1 MTRSE
6 EIKEL
11 KEFLINLGIKRGDKI
26 MVTSSILSLLISLKK
41 KKLSFTPLDIIKIL
55 IDIVG
60 KNGTLLFPVFN
71 WDFCKGYDY
80 HYKNT
85 KSLSGALGNIALN
98 LKDFKRT
105 KNPIYSFAVFGKD
118 RNKICNMSHND
129 CFSLNSPFGYII
141 KNNGKHLFIGID
153 YTGGFTPA
161 HVAEQVVKVSYRFF
175 KKFTGNCIY
184 EKNKKIKKTVLMYV
198 RKLNLNVMTG
208 INYKFKNIL
217 KKNNA
222 FEEKNHK
229 NIIFNIINS
238 KISHHLMVKDIKK
251 NGGMI
256 YPKKIK

>member
-11 KEFLINLGIKRGDKI
+11 KKFLINLGLKRGDKI
-26 MVTSSILSLLISLKK
+26 MVTSSILSTLINLKNN
-41 KKLSFTPLDIIKIL
+41 KLFFTPLDIIKTL

-80 HYKNT
+80 HYKKT

-98 LKDFKRT
+98 LKNFKRT
-105 KNPIYSFAVFGKD
+105 KNPIYSFAVFGKEA
-118 RNKICNMSHND
+118 NKICNMPHRD

-141 KNNGKHLFIGID
+141 KNNGKNLFIGID

-161 HVAEQVVKVSYRFF
+161 HVAEQAVKVSYRFF
-175 KKFTGNCIY
+175 KKFTGYCIY
-184 EKNKKIKKTVLMYV
+184 EKNKKTKKTFSMYV
-198 RKLNLNVMTG
+198 RKLSLNVMTG
-208 INYKFKNIL
+208 INHKFKKIL
-217 KKNNA
+217 KKNKA
-222 FEEKNHK
+222 FKEKKYK
-229 NIIFNIINS
+229 NIIFNLLDS
-238 KISHHLMVKDIKK
+238 KISHHLMVQDIKK
-251 NGGMI
+251 KGGMI